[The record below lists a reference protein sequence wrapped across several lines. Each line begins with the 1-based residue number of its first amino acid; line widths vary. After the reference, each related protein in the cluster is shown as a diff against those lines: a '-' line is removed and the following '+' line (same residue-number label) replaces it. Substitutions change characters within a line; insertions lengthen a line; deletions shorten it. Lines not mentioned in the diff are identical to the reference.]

1 MLTLFTISGILLA
14 SLFIVRFW
22 ELKIGKKTFFGKL
35 TSKTDTF
42 FYSCVST
49 CSDAY
54 KALVT
59 SLHHL
64 FTHHVPSRSE
74 KMWDGVRRFAQA
86 KQTKAR
92 DVLRG
97 RKVLKE
103 KGSVSFFLK
112 NISDARRKNGEG
124 GTIAG

>member
-14 SLFIVRFW
+14 VLFVVRIF
-22 ELKIGKKTFFGKL
+22 ELRMGRKTLFGKL
-35 TSKTDTF
+35 TAKTDAF
-42 FYSCVST
+42 FYACVNT
-49 CSDAY
+49 CVDAY
-54 KALVT
+54 KALST
-59 SLHHL
+59 SLHRL
-64 FTHHVPSRSE
+64 FTHHVPSHSE

-103 KGSVSFFLK
+103 RGAVSFFLK
-112 NISDARRKNGEG
+112 NISDARRNNREG
-124 GTIAG
+124 GSIVG

>member
-1 MLTLFTISGILLA
+1 MLALFTISGILLTTFF
-14 SLFIVRFW
+14 SIRFW
-22 ELKIGKKTFFGKL
+22 ELKIGKKTLFGKL
-35 TSKTDTF
+35 TSKTDAF
-42 FYSCVST
+42 FYSCMNT

-59 SLHHL
+59 SIHHL
-64 FTHHVPSRSE
+64 FTHHVPSHSE

-103 KGSVSFFLK
+103 GGNVSFFLK
-112 NISDARRKNGEG
+112 NISDARRNNGEG
-124 GTIAG
+124 GSIVG